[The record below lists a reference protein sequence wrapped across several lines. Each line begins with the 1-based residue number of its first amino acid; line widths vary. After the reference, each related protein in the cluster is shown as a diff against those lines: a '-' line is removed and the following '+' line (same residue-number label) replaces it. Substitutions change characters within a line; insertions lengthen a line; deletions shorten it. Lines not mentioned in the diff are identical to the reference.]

1 MIDVTKHSGLIF
13 NIARKVKNSYPS
25 IDIQDIIQEINI
37 LVIKYSSPIHTEF
50 KGTVIEGNIDVS
62 VISIDIGEI
71 LHINGGVSKFFDYKD
86 GKYVEN
92 AKRKYRTVVFNG
104 SVVAESTF
112 IMTFIGRKIMQTIK
126 YSGLIDCQSTMREGK
141 QVYEYM
147 NAVSMNSTVDS
158 EDENIE
164 LVNSLQVLEGHES
177 MYNNTDA
184 ETDFGKIL
192 SVSNIT
198 DKEKSILSL
207 RFEQGKT
214 LKEIGELLNISNERV
229 RQIEEKAIAKMK
241 SCKAI
246 KELV

>member
-1 MIDVTKHSGLIF
+1 MIDVTKHTGLIF
-13 NIARKVKNSYPS
+13 NIARKVKNSFPS
-25 IDIQDIIQEINI
+25 IYIQDIVQEINI
-37 LVIKYSSPIHTEF
+37 LVIKYSSPI
-50 KGTVIEGNIDVS
+50 KEG
-62 VISIDIGEI
+62 E
-71 LHINGGVSKFFDYKD
+71 
-86 GKYVEN
+86 
-92 AKRKYRTVVFNG
+92 RRTVCYSAEMG
-104 SVVAESTF
+104 AESTF
-112 IMTFIGRKIMQTIK
+112 IMNYIARKIMQTIK
-126 YSGLIDCQSTMREGK
+126 YSGLIDCQSTMQEGK

-158 EDENIE
+158 EDESIE

-177 MYNNTDA
+177 MYNNTES

-198 DKEKSILSL
+198 DKEKNILSL

-214 LKEIGELLNISNERV
+214 LKEIGELLSISNERV

-246 KELV
+246 RELG

>member
-1 MIDVTKHSGLIF
+1 MIDVTKHTGLIF
-13 NIARKVKNSYPS
+13 NIARKVKNSFPS
-25 IDIQDIIQEINI
+25 IYIQDIVQEINI
-37 LVIKYSSPIHTEF
+37 LVIKYSSPI
-50 KGTVIEGNIDVS
+50 KEG
-62 VISIDIGEI
+62 E
-71 LHINGGVSKFFDYKD
+71 
-86 GKYVEN
+86 
-92 AKRKYRTVVFNG
+92 RRTVCYSAEMG
-104 SVVAESTF
+104 AESTF
-112 IMTFIGRKIMQTIK
+112 IMNYIARKIMQTIK
-126 YSGLIDCQSTMREGK
+126 YSGLIDCQSTMQEGK

-158 EDENIE
+158 EDESIE

-177 MYNNTDA
+177 MYNNTES

-198 DKEKSILSL
+198 DKEKNILSL

-246 KELV
+246 RELG

>member
-1 MIDVTKHSGLIF
+1 MIDVTKHTGIIF
-13 NIARKVKNSYPS
+13 NIARKVKNIYPS
-25 IDIQDIIQEINI
+25 INIEDIVQEINI
-37 LVIKYSSPIHTEF
+37 LVIRYSSPI
-50 KGTVIEGNIDVS
+50 KEG
-62 VISIDIGEI
+62 E
-71 LHINGGVSKFFDYKD
+71 
-86 GKYVEN
+86 
-92 AKRKYRTVVFNG
+92 RRTVCY
-104 SVVAESTF
+104 SVEMGAESNF
-112 IMTFIGRKIMQTIK
+112 IISFIGKKILQTIK
-126 YSGLIDCQSTMREGK
+126 YSGLIDCQSTMQDGK

-158 EDENIE
+158 EDESIE
-164 LVNSLQVLEGHES
+164 LMNSLQVLEGHES

-207 RFEQGKT
+207 RFEHGKT

-241 SCKAI
+241 NCKAI
-246 KELV
+246 RELA

>member
-1 MIDVTKHSGLIF
+1 MIDVTKHTGLIF
-13 NIARKVKNSYPS
+13 NIARKVKNSFPS
-25 IDIQDIIQEINI
+25 IYIQDIVQEINI
-37 LVIKYSSPIHTEF
+37 LVIKYSSPI
-50 KGTVIEGNIDVS
+50 KEG
-62 VISIDIGEI
+62 E
-71 LHINGGVSKFFDYKD
+71 
-86 GKYVEN
+86 
-92 AKRKYRTVVFNG
+92 RRTVCYSAEMG
-104 SVVAESTF
+104 AESTF
-112 IMTFIGRKIMQTIK
+112 IMNYIARKIMQTIK
-126 YSGLIDCQSTMREGK
+126 YSGLIDCQSTMQEGK

-158 EDENIE
+158 EDESIE

-177 MYNNTDA
+177 MYNNTES

-198 DKEKSILSL
+198 DKEKNILSL

-246 KELV
+246 RELV